1 MKLIWTL
8 ILLSF
13 WFGSSPADAR
23 RTTCRP
29 GRCGGSGEG
38 TELTPEQ
45 RRMAI
50 IIVSIGAGL
59 SLIGGVSFCIWL
71 KCIRKKKAL
80 VNNQAKSVLPSE
92 APSTI
97 VSMYYDAPP
106 RY

>member
-1 MKLIWTL
+1 MKFIWTL

-13 WFGSSPADAR
+13 WFGSSPAEAR

-29 GRCGGSGEG
+29 GRCGESDEG

-45 RRMAI
+45 RRIAI

-80 VNNQAKSVLPSE
+80 VNNQVKSVPSE
-92 APSTI
+92 APSTM
-97 VSMYYDAPP
+97 VSMYYGAPP